1 MEYVIA
7 FVTTENSEEAGRI
20 AEILVKRKLAA
31 CVNVFPQVVS
41 YYWWTGKIES
51 D

>member
-1 MEYVIA
+1 MEYAIA

-41 YYWWTGKIES
+41 YYWRTGKIES